1 MENIKIEIASLE
13 KIEVLQKLCIQTFT
27 ETFGNDNT
35 KEQLQEYFDK
45 SYNLSVLKS
54 DIESKESDT
63 YFILLN
69 NKEVG
74 YLKVNWGNEQT
85 EKKLESGFE
94 IQRIY
99 ILKEYQSRGLGK
111 KLFEFSLEKA
121 KESNCE
127 WVWLGVWEKNYKA
140 QNFYKKFGFE
150 KFSEHIFAVGDK
162 KDCDWLLR
170 KKLK

>member
-1 MENIKIEIASLE
+1 MDSIKIEIVTLE
-13 KIEVLQKLCIQTFT
+13 KIEILQKLCIQTFT
-27 ETFGNDNT
+27 ETFGFDNT
-35 KEQLQEYFDK
+35 KEQLEEYFNK

-74 YLKVNWGNEQT
+74 YLKVNWGKEQT

-140 QNFYKKFGFE
+140 QNFYKKYGFE
-150 KFSEHIFAVGDK
+150 KFSEHIFSVGDK